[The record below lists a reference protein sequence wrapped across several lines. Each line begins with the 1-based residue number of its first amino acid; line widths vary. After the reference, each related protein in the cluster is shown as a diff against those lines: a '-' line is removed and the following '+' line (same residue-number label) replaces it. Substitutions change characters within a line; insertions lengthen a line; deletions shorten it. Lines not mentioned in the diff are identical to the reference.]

1 MRFRLL
7 VLGGAALLLAACG
20 SVAETQPTFEP
31 TSTSQPRLVLV
42 EEEGEETV
50 AESEATEEAVAV
62 EPTVVPPTATPS
74 PEPTA
79 VPTLAEPTAVPT
91 EVPTEEAAVPAD
103 SSEAGRTVVV
113 IDGQELTGYAED
125 GKFWFDTI
133 ENTQTTQKC
142 ITCHNP
148 DAPVHG
154 VGPYL
159 YGIANAAGS
168 RVEGMNAVD
177 YLHEA
182 IVNPNAHIAPP
193 QISPD
198 GQEFPWPPNLMPQN
212 WEEQLEPY
220 QIADIIAYLMTLNQE
235 LPAE

>member
-7 VLGGAALLLAACG
+7 ILGGAALLLAACG

-31 TSTSQPRLVLV
+31 TSTSQPRLVLA

-62 EPTVVPPTATPS
+62 ESTVVPPTTTPT
-74 PEPTA
+74 PEPTSA
-79 VPTLAEPTAVPT
+79 PTLEPTAAPT
-91 EVPTEEAAVPAD
+91 EVPTEEAAAAAE
-103 SSEAGRTVVV
+103 SAEAGRTVVV

-133 ENTQTTQKC
+133 ENSVTTQKC

-159 YGIANAAGS
+159 YGIANVAGS
-168 RVEGMNAVD
+168 RVEGMSAID

-193 QISPD
+193 QIGPD

-212 WEEQLEPY
+212 WGEQLEPY

-235 LPAE
+235 LPAQ